1 MGQTE
6 QKYYEQAGGAGGGH
20 VVTPFQERLVHLSLL
35 LRRPTTTSK
44 VIGKL
49 CRYIFSEC
57 AMNASTLI
65 HISGHLYDDII
76 LLLHLNLVIPAS
88 FK

>member
-1 MGQTE
+1 MSRPEGW
-6 QKYYEQAGGAGGGH
+6 GGGGGGH

-35 LRRPTTTSK
+35 LPRPTTTSEA
-44 VIGKL
+44 IGKL

-57 AMNASTLI
+57 AMKASTLI
-65 HISGHLYDDII
+65 HISGHLYDDVI
-76 LLLHLNLVIPAS
+76 LLLHLNLVIPAR

>member
-1 MGQTE
+1 MGR
-6 QKYYEQAGGAGGGH
+6 AGVGGGGAGGH
-20 VVTPFQERLVHLSLL
+20 VVTPSFQERLVHLSLL
-35 LRRPTTTSK
+35 LRRPTTTSEA
-44 VIGKL
+44 IGKL

-65 HISGHLYDDII
+65 HISGHLHDGVI
-76 LLLHLNLVIPAS
+76 LLLHLNLVIQAR